1 MSFCEAFSLKAAR
14 ERVFYHTG
22 RVKSR
27 LKWYE
32 IVTSEPIFVLS
43 RQLKGSSPVSSYLF
57 VFLYR
62 CKETQKVHQHF
73 QAFLRAKSKKSGFG
87 EVDRLL
93 RSPILLGFARFLPKM
108 QKKTP
113 FAVVDKRRF
122 FYGCGSRIRTQTY
135 RVRVCCATLTQIR
148 NEHVIL
154 YTSDARLS
162 RGFQNFFIGLQSGK
176 YCLPK
181 ESARQNKC
189 RC

>member
-73 QAFLRAKSKKSGFG
+73 QAFLRAKSKKSGSE
-87 EVDRLL
+87 EVDQPL
-93 RSPILLGFARFLPKM
+93 RSPVLLGFALFLPKM
-108 QKKTP
+108 QEKTS

-122 FYGCGSRIRTQTY
+122 FYGGEQGIRTLET
-135 RVRVCCATLTQIR
+135 ALT
-148 NEHVIL
+148 V
-154 YTSDARLS
+154 YTISSRAPSTSSDNSPRRLS
-162 RGFQNFFIGLQSGK
+162 IIHKRDRKIKCFLKFFLFSFIFFCGAVAAG
-176 YCLPK
+176 
-181 ESARQNKC
+181 
-189 RC
+189 